1 MRLAPEHHSAA
12 HHSAGHHSAAQH
24 SPARNGAEL
33 RFRRTRRALFLLGLM
48 LLAVA
53 PGTLLPADA
62 VAEAESPWPFSLVPR
77 AAWRGTSPTAE
88 EAGNVIPVEF
98 RLGGFRGL
106 DVLTPKPPIS
116 IAVDCDSR
124 APRTVATPPS
134 ARAKGVLTY
143 EWLTDTYTFWWPRP
157 DVWVGTC
164 RKLIL
169 ELNDE
174 TVHPVFV
181 YFGTEST
188 LLVL

>member
-12 HHSAGHHSAAQH
+12 HH

-106 DVLTPKPPIS
+106 DVLTPQPPIS